1 MGARKEYAVSLRTI
15 LLGAVV
21 PVRKK
26 LKRMPIKVVSR
37 TVKGIALSR

>member
-1 MGARKEYAVSLRTI
+1 MGAPKEYAVSLRTI
-15 LLGAVV
+15 LSDAVV

-26 LKRMPIKVVSR
+26 LKRVPITVISR